1 MNYPQLDS
9 EDSSNVDCFGEL
21 PPSCICL
28 YIYIY
33 IIVYIVYH
41 LGSGYRHW
49 YVMPVISI
57 VQCCICFRHF
67 NIPLPTMLYLPAR
80 GQYIA
85 VFLRIMENVSK
96 QELCSIMSN
105 CVVGPV
111 QGGSLCFSW
120 NNLGTGRTSWRERTG
135 RRCDQTLVRGEWY
148 TNIYIYIYMYTHFFP
163 VFKVP

>member
-1 MNYPQLDS
+1 MMGWTIRSLTVRILQMWIVLGNCRQVVYA
-9 EDSSNVDCFGEL
+9 C
-21 PPSCICL
+21 
-28 YIYIY
+28 IYIY

-49 YVMPVISI
+49 YVMPV
-57 VQCCICFRHF
+57 VLF
-67 NIPLPTMLYLPAR
+67 NAVYVLRILIYVPLPTMLYLPAS

-85 VFLRIMENVSK
+85 VFLRIILNITWTSLENLSK

-105 CVVGPV
+105 CVVGLV

-135 RRCDQTLVRGEWY
+135 RTCDQTLVRGEWY
-148 TNIYIYIYMYTHFFP
+148 T
-163 VFKVP
+163 